1 MIKFIQH
8 HVHTRKIKK
17 LLRKKFSPDPAFLEA
32 AKADFLSRISGTKG
46 IAVPVRKRF
55 GWMLKYSVTF
65 AIIVGLGGGL
75 VAYADAQNVP
85 PTHPL
90 YPLKRLG
97 EDITLTFASSG
108 SKPYLHREFAERRLE
123 EIEEVS
129 SAASSTK
136 KNQIVK
142 TLDDDFKTE
151 VNEAFTSAK
160 KKNVKI
166 DAISFCSSFGD
177 MISKSGKK
185 SRAVVEEASWESF
198 QKYCGG
204 TPSDFKIELE

>member
-1 MIKFIQH
+1 MIKFVQH
-8 HVHTRKIKK
+8 QFYMQKAKK
-17 LLRKKFSPDPAFLEA
+17 LLRKRFSPDGAFMEV
-32 AKADFLSRISGTKG
+32 AKADFLSRISGTRG
-46 IAVPVRKRF
+46 IAVPARKRF
-55 GWMLKYSVTF
+55 GWALKYSVTF
-65 AIIVGLGGGL
+65 AIILGLSGGL
-75 VAYADAQNVP
+75 VAYADGQNVP

-97 EDITLTFASSG
+97 EDIALTFASSE
-108 SKPYLHREFAERRLE
+108 SKPYLHQQFAERRLE

-151 VNEAFTSAK
+151 VDEAFVSAK

-166 DAISFCSSFGD
+166 DPLSFCSSLGA
-177 MISKSGKK
+177 MISKNGKK
-185 SRAVVEEASWESF
+185 SQAVVEEASWGSF

>member
-1 MIKFIQH
+1 MQK
-8 HVHTRKIKK
+8 VKK
-17 LLRKKFSPDPAFLEA
+17 LLRKKFLPDAAFMEV
-32 AKADFLSRISGTKG
+32 AKADFLSRISGTTKG
-46 IAVPVRKRF
+46 IAVPAKKGF
-55 GWMLKYSVTF
+55 GWVLKYSVTF
-65 AIIVGLGGGL
+65 AIILGFGGGL
-75 VAYADAQNVP
+75 VAYADGQNVP

-129 SAASSTK
+129 SAASSTGK
-136 KNQIVK
+136 SQIVK
-142 TLDDDFKTE
+142 TLDNDFKTE
-151 VNEAFTSAK
+151 VNEAFASAK

-166 DAISFCSSFGD
+166 DAMSFCSSLGT

-185 SRAVVEEASWESF
+185 SRVATEETSWGSF

-204 TPSDFKIELE
+204 VPSDFKIELE